1 MNTDFARCQMIEQQI
16 RTNGVSDPL
25 ILAALGRLAR
35 DEFIPAAYV
44 DLAFAD
50 CEIPL
55 PYGQCMLRPMIEGKI
70 LQALALQADD
80 SVLEVGTGT
89 GYFTACLALLAKQV
103 VSIDIH
109 SEFIA
114 RAEINLADAGISNV
128 ELHCMD
134 VLRELPPGDFD
145 AIVISGS
152 VLELDESVI
161 NAMKPG
167 GRLFAVI
174 GESPAKEAVLVTRD
188 AGQNWQTASLFETD
202 LPALVNATETPAFFF

>member
-1 MNTDFARCQMIEQQI
+1 MDTEFARCQMIEQQI

-25 ILAALGRLAR
+25 ILAALERLGR
-35 DEFIPAAYV
+35 DEFVPAGYV

-50 CEIPL
+50 SEIPL
-55 PYGQCMLRPMIEGKI
+55 PHGQCMLRPIMEGKI

-89 GYFTACLALLAKQV
+89 GYLTACLARLANAV

-114 RAEINLADAGISNV
+114 TAEKKLADAGISNI
-128 ELHCMD
+128 ELHSMD
-134 VLRELPPGDFD
+134 ALRELPPGDFD
-145 AIVISGS
+145 AIVVSGS
-152 VLELDESVI
+152 ILELDESVI

-174 GESPAKEAVLVTRD
+174 GDSPMKEAVLVTRD
-188 AGQNWQTASLFETD
+188 AGQNWQTARLFETD
-202 LPALVNATETPAFFF
+202 LPALVNVAETPAFFF

>member
-35 DEFIPAAYV
+35 DEFVPAAYV

-114 RAEINLADAGISNV
+114 RAEINLTDAGISNV

-174 GESPAKEAVLVTRD
+174 GESPVKEAVLVTRD

>member
-1 MNTDFARCQMIEQQI
+1 MDTDFARCKMIEQQI

-25 ILAALGRLAR
+25 ILAALERLAR
-35 DEFIPAAYV
+35 DEFVPAAYV

-55 PYGQCMLRPMIEGKI
+55 PHGQCMLRPMIEGKI
-70 LQALALQADD
+70 LQALALQPDD

-89 GYFTACLALLAKQV
+89 GYFTACLARLARQV
-103 VSIDIH
+103 ISIDIY

-114 RAEINLADAGISNV
+114 TAEKNLADAGISNL

-134 VLRELPPGDFD
+134 VFSELPPGDFD
-145 AIVISGS
+145 AIIVSGS
-152 VLELDESVI
+152 ILELDESVI

-174 GESPAKEAVLVTRD
+174 GESPVKEAVLVTRD
-188 AGQNWQTASLFETD
+188 AGQNWQTARLFETD
-202 LPALVNATETPAFFF
+202 LPALVNATEAPAFFF